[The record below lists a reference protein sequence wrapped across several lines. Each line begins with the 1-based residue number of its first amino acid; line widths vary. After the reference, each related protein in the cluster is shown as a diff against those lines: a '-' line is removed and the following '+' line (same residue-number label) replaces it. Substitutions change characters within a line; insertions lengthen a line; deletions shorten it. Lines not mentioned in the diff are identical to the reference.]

1 LSNLFEIDKFRFY
14 IKLKETAK
22 EQRVFRKSDFF
33 LLLVIFSAMAV
44 GIGLPEFGRIF
55 APYPLYLM
63 MFQLFFSFLKIDFLR
78 VFHELRKKGSILFI
92 LCFFKLCI
100 IPVGLFF
107 LTQALWPEYA
117 LPVLLL
123 SGISTGVLAPFI
135 SGLLEASSLLVLMM
149 VVISS
154 LLAPFSLPVL
164 VSLLIG
170 RTIEISFLVMVRILV
185 MVIFLPAL
193 AAILLRYLRPAYLEK
208 LEKVQFPAS
217 LILIACI
224 NLGVF
229 AKYSSFFI
237 GAPVKVAETILVSFI
252 LSAVYHL
259 LGFLVMWGMKRED
272 RLAGAI
278 SFAYMNNVLV
288 IAFSSQFFGPLA
300 PALAALYML
309 PFFTMIVPA
318 RIVGHLM
325 K

>member
-1 LSNLFEIDKFRFY
+1 
-14 IKLKETAK
+14 
-22 EQRVFRKSDFF
+22 
-33 LLLVIFSAMAV
+33 MGV
-44 GIGLPEFGRIF
+44 GIGLPEFGKIL
-55 APYPLYLM
+55 APYPLYFL
-63 MFQLFFSFLKIDFLR
+63 MFQLFFSFLRINFLQ
-78 VFHELRKKGSILFI
+78 VFQEIKKKAFILFV
-92 LCFFKLCI
+92 LCLFKLCI

-117 LPVLLL
+117 VPVLLL
-123 SGISTGVLAPFI
+123 SGISTGVVAPFI
-135 SGLLEASSLLVLMM
+135 SGLLEASTLLVLMM
-149 VVISS
+149 VVVSS
-154 LLAPFSLPVL
+154 LLAPFSLPAL

-170 RTIEISFLVMVRILV
+170 RTTEISFLVMVRILA

-193 AAILLRYLRPAYLEK
+193 AVILLRYLYPAFLEK

-217 LILIACI
+217 LMTIACI

-237 GAPVKVAETILVSFI
+237 GTPVKVAETILVSFV
-252 LSAVYHL
+252 LSAIYHL
-259 LGFLVMWGMKRED
+259 VGFSVTWGMKRED

-278 SFAYMNNVLV
+278 SFAYMNNVLIIV
-288 IAFSSQFFGPLA
+288 FSSQFFGPLA

-309 PFFTMIVPA
+309 PFFTMIIPA

>member
-1 LSNLFEIDKFRFY
+1 
-14 IKLKETAK
+14 
-22 EQRVFRKSDFF
+22 VFQKNDFI
-33 LLLVIFSAMAV
+33 LLLVIFSAMGV
-44 GIGLPEFGRIF
+44 GIGLPEFGRVF
-55 APYPLYLM
+55 APYPLYFM
-63 MFQLFFSFLKIDFLR
+63 MFLLFFSFLKINFLQ
-78 VFHELRKKGSILFI
+78 VFQEIKKKAFILFV
-92 LCFFKLCI
+92 LCLFKLCI

-117 LPVLLL
+117 VPVLLL
-123 SGISTGVLAPFI
+123 SGISTGVVAPFI
-135 SGLLEASSLLVLMM
+135 SGLLEASTLLVLMM
-149 VVISS
+149 VVVSS
-154 LLAPFSLPVL
+154 LLAPFSLPAL

-170 RTIEISFLVMVRILV
+170 RTTEISFLVMVRILA

-193 AAILLRYLRPAYLEK
+193 AVILLRYLYPAFLEK

-217 LILIACI
+217 LMTIACI

-237 GAPVKVAETILVSFI
+237 GTPVKVAETILVSFV
-252 LSAVYHL
+252 LSAIYHL
-259 LGFLVMWGMKRED
+259 VGFSVTWGMKRED

-278 SFAYMNNVLV
+278 SFAYMNNVLIIV
-288 IAFSSQFFGPLA
+288 FSSQFFGPLA

-309 PFFTMIVPA
+309 PFFTMIIPA

>member
-1 LSNLFEIDKFRFY
+1 MGI
-14 IKLKETAK
+14 
-22 EQRVFRKSDFF
+22 
-33 LLLVIFSAMAV
+33 

-55 APYPLYLM
+55 APYPLYFM
-63 MFQLFFSFLKIDFLR
+63 MVQLFFSFLNINFLQ
-78 VFHELRKKGSILFI
+78 VFQEMKKKALILPI
-92 LCFFKLCI
+92 LCLFKLCV

-135 SGLLEASSLLVLMM
+135 SGLLQASTWLVLMI
-149 VVISS
+149 VVVSS
-154 LLAPFSLPVL
+154 LIAPFSLPAL
-164 VSLLIG
+164 VSLLAG
-170 RTIEISFLVMVRILV
+170 HTIEISFLVMVRILV

-193 AAILLRYLRPAYLEK
+193 AAILLRYLYPAFLGK

-229 AKYSSFFI
+229 AKYSSFFLKT
-237 GAPVKVAETILVSFI
+237 PVVVAETILVAFV
-252 LSAVYHL
+252 LSVIYHAV
-259 LGFLVMWGMKRED
+259 GFLVTWRMKRED

-288 IAFSSQFFGPLA
+288 VAFSSHFFGPLS
-300 PALAALYML
+300 PTLAALYML
-309 PFFTMIVPA
+309 PFFTMIVPT
-318 RIVGHLM
+318 RIVGQRM
-325 K
+325 R

>member
-1 LSNLFEIDKFRFY
+1 M
-14 IKLKETAK
+14 
-22 EQRVFRKSDFF
+22 FRKNDLI
-33 LLLVIFSAMAV
+33 LLLVIFSAMAG
-44 GIGLPEFGRIF
+44 GIGLPEFGKIL
-55 APYPLYLM
+55 APYPLYFL
-63 MFQLFFSFLKIDFLR
+63 MFQLFFSFLRINFFQ
-78 VFHELRKKGSILFI
+78 VFQEIKKKAFILFV
-92 LCFFKLCI
+92 LCLFKLCI

-117 LPVLLL
+117 VPVLLL
-123 SGISTGVLAPFI
+123 SGISTGVVAPFI
-135 SGLLEASSLLVLMM
+135 SGLLEASTLLVLMM
-149 VVISS
+149 VVVSS
-154 LLAPFSLPVL
+154 LLAPFSLPTL

-170 RTIEISFLVMVRILV
+170 RTIEISFLVMVRILA

-193 AAILLRYLRPAYLEK
+193 AVILLRYLCPAFLEK
-208 LEKVQFPAS
+208 LEKVQFSAS
-217 LILIACI
+217 LMTIACI

-237 GAPVKVAETILVSFI
+237 GTPVKVAETILVSFI
-252 LSAVYHL
+252 LSAIYHL
-259 LGFLVMWGMKRED
+259 VGFSVTWGMKRED

-278 SFAYMNNVLV
+278 SFAYMNNVLIV
-288 IAFSSQFFGPLA
+288 VFSSHFFGPLA

>member
-1 LSNLFEIDKFRFY
+1 
-14 IKLKETAK
+14 
-22 EQRVFRKSDFF
+22 
-33 LLLVIFSAMAV
+33 MGV
-44 GIGLPEFGRIF
+44 GIELPEFGKIF
-55 APYPLYLM
+55 APYPLYFM
-63 MFQLFFSFLKIDFLR
+63 MFQLFFSFLNINF
-78 VFHELRKKGSILFI
+78 FQAFQEMRKKALILLI
-92 LCFFKLCI
+92 LCLFKLCI

-117 LPVLLL
+117 LPVLLV

-135 SGLLEASSLLVLMM
+135 SGLLQASTLLVLLM
-149 VVISS
+149 VVVSS
-154 LLAPFSLPVL
+154 LLAPFSLPAL
-164 VSLLIG
+164 VSLLVG
-170 RTIEISFLVMVRILV
+170 HTIEISFLVMVRILV

-193 AAILLRYLRPAYLEK
+193 TAMLLRYLYPPLLEK

-237 GAPVKVAETILVSFI
+237 GTPVRVAETILVSFI
-252 LSAVYHL
+252 LSAIYHL
-259 LGFLVMWGMKRED
+259 VGFLVTWGMKRED

-288 IAFSSQFFGPLA
+288 VVFASHFFGPLS
-300 PALAALYML
+300 PTLAVLYML

-318 RIVGHLM
+318 RIVGRLL